1 MTKQPKADA
10 GEQAAAN
17 IKSARYLNNGHT
29 TLELRSEKR
38 VAPGETFD
46 DSEIEPAS
54 RDFFL
59 AAGHI
64 VRC

>member
-1 MTKQPKADA
+1 MTKEPKAGDS
-10 GEQAAAN
+10 EQAAAKV
-17 IKSARYLNNGHT
+17 KSARYLNNGHT
-29 TLELRSEKR
+29 TLELRAGKL
-38 VAPGETFD
+38 VAPGETFED
-46 DSEIEPAS
+46 GDIEPSS